1 MASDGLYGRNFG
13 APGTVQKP
21 ACYADVTK
29 YDDGDA
35 ECRACTFRGTCR
47 YQVEQK
53 ISRSQSAYT
62 STATNT
68 TQIRPATPGTPAPA
82 GTVPAPVPDH
92 QRLAVHADDTFMGAL
107 AHNSF
112 LSALEAVMHE
122 AVYSVR
128 SIPRR
133 KYPNPFK

>member
-1 MASDGLYGRNFG
+1 MSDGLYGRSFG
-13 APGTVQKP
+13 AGGVVNKP
-21 ACYADVTK
+21 PCYADVTK

-35 ECRACTFRGTCR
+35 ECRACPFRATCR

-53 ISRSQSAYT
+53 INRTQTTYT
-62 STATNT
+62 TGAPTA
-68 TQIRPATPGTPAPA
+68 IRPTTTPGATTVQ
-82 GTVPAPVPDH
+82 GSVSVPAPVADH
-92 QRLAVHADDTFMGAL
+92 LRIAVQSEDTFMGAL
-107 AHNSF
+107 GHNSF

>member
-13 APGTVQKP
+13 SAGTVQKP

-29 YDDGDA
+29 YDDSDA

-62 STATNT
+62 STATNAT
-68 TQIRPATPGTPAPA
+68 TIRPATPGTATA
-82 GTVPAPVPDH
+82 NAVPGPVPDH
-92 QRLAVHADDTFMGAL
+92 QRLAAQENDTFMGAL

>member
-1 MASDGLYGRNFG
+1 MSDGLYGRSFG
-13 APGTVQKP
+13 ATGTISKP
-21 ACYADVTK
+21 PCYADVNK
-29 YDDGDA
+29 YDDGDP
-35 ECRACTFRGTCR
+35 ECRSCPFRGTCR

-53 ISRSQSAYT
+53 INRASSAYT
-62 STATNT
+62 STAPSA
-68 TQIRPATPGTPAPA
+68 IRPAVPQSTVQGGSHVPTPVA
-82 GTVPAPVPDH
+82 DH
-92 QRLAVHADDTFMGAL
+92 LRTAALAEDTFMGAL